1 MRKRMLG
8 ALSAVVAALAT
19 GCGSSDGYDNAARPP
34 APVNVSVSLTADR
47 VRISPDR
54 LGAGP
59 VVLLVSNQSDASRN
73 LTLTAPDGA
82 AGSCVSADASSGPIN
97 PQGVARIPV
106 DLVEGVCEVGVE
118 GDRLRPAQL
127 TVGPQRRTAQ
137 DDLLQP

>member
-8 ALSAVVAALAT
+8 ALSAAAALVA

-34 APVNVSVSLTADR
+34 APVNVSISLTAER

-54 LGAGP
+54 LRAGP
-59 VVLLVSNQSDASRN
+59 VVLLVSNQSDVSRD

-82 AGSCVSADASSGPIN
+82 ASSCVSADASSGPIN

-118 GDRLRPAQL
+118 GGRLRPAQL
-127 TVGPQRRTAQ
+127 TVGPQRKSAQ